1 MRIDFCK
8 KSMWFLFL
16 SFNFEEYSA
25 SAVPLLTLR
34 MRLANEIQ
42 IKYIRGF
49 GFYHPVSHQ
58 IS

>member
-8 KSMWFLFL
+8 KLMWFLFL
-16 SFNFEEYSA
+16 SFNFEEHSA

-42 IKYIRGF
+42 FIRGF

-58 IS
+58 IG